1 MGINVE
7 RKKSSRREI
16 ERCGDWRL
24 GEERIRG
31 EGGEK
36 LKGIDEGRS
45 GVMGGGREGRKPTDL
60 GYVHRKS

>member
-1 MGINVE
+1 MWGLEV
-7 RKKSSRREI
+7 RGRENTGG
-16 ERCGDWRL
+16 R
-24 GEERIRG
+24 
-31 EGGEK
+31 GGEK